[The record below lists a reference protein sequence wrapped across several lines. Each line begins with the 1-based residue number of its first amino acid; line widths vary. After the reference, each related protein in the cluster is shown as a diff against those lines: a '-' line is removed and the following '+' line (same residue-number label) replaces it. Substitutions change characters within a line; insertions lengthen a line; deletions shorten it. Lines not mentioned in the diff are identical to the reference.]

1 MDDFIFL
8 DRSREYLIELK
19 ERIEGFLRTRLDLEL
34 NPKFTLKL
42 VSAGADFLG
51 YIIRPSYVLVRNR
64 VVGNL
69 ILRLKYFQEKIIVK
83 GAIGGKKYTIIYMRE
98 EIINELR
105 QILASYIGHFKHAN
119 AHNLTKSLFEKYPY
133 LKYIFTLD
141 ESDKLV
147 PQYEP
152 PLSPSNLRSQYRWF
166 IERYRDYCL
175 FFQIGRFCE
184 FYGKEAEPYDN
195 DYQSLSRAERFAPL
209 FRMKMMKEIRG
220 MGRQCGFPVRM
231 LKNFKR
237 KALFEGQPYIVVAE
251 RGYYSAG
258 LKRRVIT
265 EILKFTSH
273 DEGDLKEG
281 I

>member
-1 MDDFIFL
+1 VNFMEKR
-8 DRSREYLIELK
+8 RSPM
-19 ERIEGFLRTRLDLEL
+19 T
-34 NPKFTLKL
+34 
-42 VSAGADFLG
+42 
-51 YIIRPSYVLVRNR
+51 
-64 VVGNL
+64 
-69 ILRLKYFQEKIIVK
+69 
-83 GAIGGKKYTIIYMRE
+83 M
-98 EIINELR
+98 IIN
-105 QILASYIGHFKHAN
+105 HCH
-119 AHNLTKSLFEKYPY
+119 
-133 LKYIFTLD
+133 
-141 ESDKLV
+141 
-147 PQYEP
+147 
-152 PLSPSNLRSQYRWF
+152 
-166 IERYRDYCL
+166 
-175 FFQIGRFCE
+175 
-184 FYGKEAEPYDN
+184 
-195 DYQSLSRAERFAPL
+195 RAERFAPL